1 MPQHSATLR
10 RAAVALAAVAAG
22 SCVWA
27 AAIDKLDVAKRRGR
41 YSLVADAH
49 LAATPQS
56 IYAVLIDYDDNRFAR
71 ISSAYKESRY
81 LDPAPD
87 GTPIVY
93 TRMEGCVLW
102 HCITFNRVE
111 RLETRPPNW
120 IKSYTLADRSN
131 FKYSTSE
138 WTLEPDGAGGTHM
151 IYKIEM
157 EPDFWVPPIIGPWA
171 IKRELAQG
179 GPRVVRRIENL
190 ARQLEGLP
198 IDPTVPAPGTSSR

>member
-1 MPQHSATLR
+1 MR
-10 RAAVALAAVAAG
+10 RSTFRLAAVAALAFAG
-22 SCVWA
+22 SAWVWA
-27 AAIDKLDVAKRRGR
+27 ATIDKLDVAKRRGR

-49 LAATPQS
+49 LDATPQS
-56 IYAVLIDYDDNRFAR
+56 IYSVLMDYDDNAYGR

-102 HCITFNRVE
+102 HCMTFNRVE
-111 RLETRPPNW
+111 RLESRPPTW
-120 IKSYTLADRSN
+120 IKSYTLPDRSN

-138 WTLEPDGAGGTHM
+138 WMLEPDGAGGTYM
-151 IYKIEM
+151 VYKIEM
-157 EPDFWVPPIIGPWA
+157 EPDFWVPPLIGPWA
-171 IKRELAQG
+171 IKRELSQG

-190 ARQLEGLP
+190 ARALDGRP
-198 IDPTVPAPGTSSR
+198 IDSTVPAPGTSSR